1 MLSIRGNGQ
10 FIIQKLP
17 EEIQFSSVKSILFT
31 DVNND
36 GIVDVILGG
45 NEFNFQPQLGRLD
58 ASTGDVLLNDG
69 KGNFKRLEPEQ
80 SGILLHGA
88 VRDIVEIKGNR
99 AVQYCFFKTMMH
111 QYYSNQGLKEKE
123 KNEEEK

>member
-1 MLSIRGNGQ
+1 M
-10 FIIQKLP
+10 P

-88 VRDIVEIKGNR
+88 VRDIVEIKGNSGSSVLFLQNND
-99 AVQYCFFKTMMH
+99 APVLFK
-111 QYYSNQGLKEKE
+111 SRIKRKGKE
-123 KNEEEK
+123 